1 MGWRFCKDILGGPGR
16 NRTTDTRIFNP
27 LLYQLSYQAKR
38 GMIIATR
45 SRLCKSRLQLSS
57 STVFS
62 VPEVHHGHPAIMPG
76 MTTPTSSTAH
86 TTSDVCI
93 VGNGAIAK
101 TAALGFAQAGH
112 SVTLLVPASNP
123 PGSAVTGGE
132 RPWDVRVYALNH
144 TARDLLGSLKVWD
157 ALDASRVAPV
167 DAMAVNGDGKNG
179 GSLGFDAFGAH
190 TGTLAWIVEDSNLNG
205 ALDAALK
212 FAHKVEI
219 VKGCGARLTCGPQG
233 AAVQLEDG
241 RRIDAGLVI
250 GADGRDSWVRGQC
263 DIGID
268 YRSYHQQAIV
278 TNFSCEKPHH
288 GVAHQWFTCS
298 DGIIALL
305 PLPGNR
311 VSLVWSAPEILA
323 ATLMEES
330 LGELA
335 VRLGEYADEALGAL
349 RPLQPELVKAVPLA
363 LVRPHALTA
372 PHVALIGD
380 AAHAIHP
387 LAGHGMNLG
396 FGDIND
402 LLRVVAKREEHRAP
416 GDERVLARY
425 ARARKEDVL
434 LMQLATDG
442 LERLFGANLEPL
454 RIARNLGLNLLDKL
468 PFIKRQ
474 LMAHALG
481 QSFSKE

>member
-1 MGWRFCKDILGGPGR
+1 MLD
-16 NRTTDTRIFNP
+16 
-27 LLYQLSYQAKR
+27 
-38 GMIIATR
+38 
-45 SRLCKSRLQLSS
+45 
-57 STVFS
+57 
-62 VPEVHHGHPAIMPG
+62 
-76 MTTPTSSTAH
+76 MTTPTSSTASYRSAAGSGAGLH
-86 TTSDVCI
+86 SEVCI

-112 SVTLLVPASNP
+112 SVTVLMPAASP
-123 PGSAVTGGE
+123 QQGEASASGSGE

-144 TARDLLGSLKVWD
+144 TAHDLLASLKVWG
-157 ALDASRVAPV
+157 ALDLARVAPV

-179 GSLGFDAFGAH
+179 GNLGFDAFGAH
-190 TGTLAWIVEDSNLNG
+190 TGALAWIVEDSNLNG

-212 FAHKVEI
+212 FAHNVQ
-219 VKGCGARLTCGPQG
+219 VVHGCAVRLSCGPDG
-233 AAVQLEDG
+233 AAVELEDG
-241 RRIDAGLVI
+241 RRIDAKLVV

-268 YRSYHQQAIV
+268 YRAYHQRAIV
-278 TNFSCEKPHH
+278 TNFACEKPHH
-288 GVAHQWFTCS
+288 GVAHQWFTCA

-311 VSLVWSAPEILA
+311 VSLVWSAPETLA
-323 ATLMEES
+323 AQLMDES
-330 LGELA
+330 MGELA
-335 VRLGEYADEALGAL
+335 IRLCEYADEPLGAL
-349 RPLQPELVKAVPLA
+349 KPLQPESVKAVPLA

-380 AAHAIHP
+380 AAHAVHP

-396 FGDIND
+396 FGDIVD
-402 LLRVVAKREEHRAP
+402 LLRVVAGREEHRAI

-442 LERLFGANLEPL
+442 LERLFSTNLEPV
-454 RIARNLGLNLLDKL
+454 RIVRNLGLNLLDKL
-468 PFIKRQ
+468 PFVKRQ
-474 LMAHALG
+474 LMAHAIG
-481 QSFSKE
+481 K